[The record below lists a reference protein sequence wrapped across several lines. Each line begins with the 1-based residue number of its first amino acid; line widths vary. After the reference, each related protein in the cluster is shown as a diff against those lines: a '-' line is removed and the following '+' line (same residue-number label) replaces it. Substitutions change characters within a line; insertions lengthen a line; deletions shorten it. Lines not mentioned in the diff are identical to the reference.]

1 MADMLPGAPGVAELL
16 RRAAAGLEDPC
27 GTDRLRAAWDDG
39 ARRAAAWCPTAKG
52 ARDAFAI
59 AWLVGGFLV
68 LVALLLLL
76 FGGQA

>member
-39 ARRAAAWCPTAKG
+39 ARRAAAWCRQQLKTQFSEFTLEGRP
-52 ARDAFAI
+52 
-59 AWLVGGFLV
+59 
-68 LVALLLLL
+68 
-76 FGGQA
+76 